1 MQERRNV
8 RNIRLTRHI
17 ILEGEH
23 AEKDSV
29 FSVARPLAARL
40 IGEGSAVEHL
50 EEGESP
56 EPSTGVV
63 NRIEHPTNAD
73 PKPQKLSGP
82 APKVKGE
89 KADKK

>member
-1 MQERRNV
+1 MEERRNA
-8 RNIRLTRHI
+8 RKIRLTRHI
-17 ILEGEH
+17 ILEGQH

-50 EEGESP
+50 DEGESP
-56 EPSTGVV
+56 EPSAGVV
-63 NRIEHPTNAD
+63 NRMEHPSNAD
-73 PKPQKLSGP
+73 PKPEKISGP